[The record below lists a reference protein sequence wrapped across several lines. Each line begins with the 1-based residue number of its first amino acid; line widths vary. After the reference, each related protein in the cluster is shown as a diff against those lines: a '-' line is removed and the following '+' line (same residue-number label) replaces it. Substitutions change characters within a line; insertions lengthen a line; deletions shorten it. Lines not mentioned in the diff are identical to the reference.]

1 MSLLERINQKL
12 TLKNKAAD
20 VRPPH
25 ESLILLLGKKEM
37 VEADN
42 SHYWSL
48 PTRGHIEK
56 IDENTGK
63 ALKTIGGQKY
73 FWNILTIPVDLE
85 EYLDIVRKI

>member
-12 TLKNKAAD
+12 TSKNKAAAE
-20 VRPPH
+20 RPPH

-42 SHYWSL
+42 LYYSVL
-48 PTRGHIEK
+48 NTRVVPKEPRT
-56 IDENTGK
+56 DAGK
-63 ALKTIGGQKY
+63 GLKTIGGQKY
-73 FWNILTIPVDLE
+73 FCEILVIPVDFE